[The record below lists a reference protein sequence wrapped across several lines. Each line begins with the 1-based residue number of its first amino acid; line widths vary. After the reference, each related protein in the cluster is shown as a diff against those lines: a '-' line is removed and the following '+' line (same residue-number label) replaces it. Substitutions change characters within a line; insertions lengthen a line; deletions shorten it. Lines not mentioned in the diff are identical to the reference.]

1 MSDLT
6 KKRMRY
12 EILEDVET
20 FLQNRIKSCEEE
32 IEWRSQPDDDGNIP
46 EWRQEEIGKNRDKIS
61 EIQEVIKA
69 LPKLG

>member
-20 FLQNRIKSCEEE
+20 FLQNRIKSFEEE

-46 EWRQEEIGKNRDKIS
+46 EWHQEDIRKNRDKIS

>member
-46 EWRQEEIGKNRDKIS
+46 EWRQEEIRKNRDKIS
-61 EIQEVIKA
+61 EIQDVIKA